1 MGKRGWSS
9 SSRGMIR
16 MDAVELLKVRAKEE
30 ETKAEPPPCSCSGA
44 LLRDAPAPRGSSYLH
59 ALHATKEQR
68 QKAGGGQLSDVLSAG
83 DNEWG
88 LSTEDASARP
98 PSGSRETL
106 FLPAVPPSPDR
117 HTGAIN

>member
-1 MGKRGWSS
+1 
-9 SSRGMIR
+9 
-16 MDAVELLKVRAKEE
+16 MDADAARGG
-30 ETKAEPPPCSCSGA
+30 TGA
-44 LLRDAPAPRGSSYLH
+44 APHHGGDDAAAPRGSSYLH

-106 FLPAVPPSPDR
+106 FLPAVPPDTHNPDAA
-117 HTGAIN
+117 HV